1 MENYGS
7 PTIEQTGLFPEEAR
21 IYKECIREKWTLE
34 NELRTFIK
42 KQNEGGKE

>member
-1 MENYGS
+1 MENYKGL
-7 PTIEQTGLFPEEAR
+7 TIEQTGGFPEEAGICKER
-21 IYKECIREKWTLE
+21 IIEKWTLE